1 MNSITPILHRYN
13 LLPMH
18 KSLLVKLLLYGHDAL
33 NQVENLGIL
42 AATLK
47 YIKAA
52 ERFTLH

>member
-47 YIKAA
+47 YTKDS